1 VAGHPTLP
9 RDAKQEERLV
19 SRTINRVNVN
29 NLFFIL
35 NLFGLKTV

>member
-1 VAGHPTLP
+1 VAGHPTLL
-9 RDAKQEERLV
+9 RDAKHEERLV